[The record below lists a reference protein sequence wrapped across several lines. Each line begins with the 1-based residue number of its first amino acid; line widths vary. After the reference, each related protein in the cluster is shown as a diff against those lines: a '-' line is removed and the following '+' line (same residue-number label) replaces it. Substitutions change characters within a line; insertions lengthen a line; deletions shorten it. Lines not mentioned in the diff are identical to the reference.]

1 MNAKELKPM
10 GRKKKNLSTKAA
22 AASINARDLLKTT
35 VIMQPLVFEW

>member
-10 GRKKKNLSTKAA
+10 GRKKNLSTKAA